1 MLLAH
6 KYPSLTHSL
15 DIWHKAKRLRKALAE
30 VRLEMDFILITLP
43 TSFCFKAGKG
53 RGMQKIGAWTDKIV
67 NHFWHCCE
75 KAKGDTDVLKVCGIF
90 LKAVT
95 SL

>member
-6 KYPSLTHSL
+6 NYPSLTHSL

-43 TSFCFKAGKG
+43 TSFCFKAGK
-53 RGMQKIGAWTDKIV
+53 
-67 NHFWHCCE
+67 
-75 KAKGDTDVLKVCGIF
+75 AKGDTDVLKVCGIF
-90 LKAVT
+90 LKAV
-95 SL
+95 SYFIIVLVVLGNLGCLIAPHHG

>member
-1 MLLAH
+1 MVITFLSSTQVLLIRNGEL
-6 KYPSLTHSL
+6 YFDSYCS
-15 DIWHKAKRLRKALAE
+15 
-30 VRLEMDFILITLP
+30 
-43 TSFCFKAGKG
+43 SFCFKAGKG

-75 KAKGDTDVLKVCGIF
+75 KAKGDTDVLKVCGIC

-95 SL
+95 SLYFWLF